1 MLGPDDLVLC
11 CGTVQ
16 RADFLELVEV
26 AAAAGFR
33 GISLQPHLYQRAR
46 KSGLSDADMRHL
58 LDDHGVEIAELDAL
72 ASWLPGG
79 PDREGLPAGMVRGML
94 ETTAEDFFRIAD
106 AVGGRSLN
114 AGQLFPGPFDEARA
128 SESLAR
134 VCAGAAGCGLL
145 VSLEFFPWSD
155 IADPATALRIVE
167 GTGHANAGLMVDSW
181 HVFRGVGD
189 VAALTSVPGERVVGV
204 QLNDA
209 PKQPAPVI
217 LKETLE
223 GRLLPG
229 QGDIDLVGLVRTLD
243 AIGSRAPLGAEIYS
257 SDLAARSA
265 SEAAGLAAEA
275 MRGLVDVARA

>member
-1 MLGPDDLVLC
+1 VLGPEDLVLC

-16 RADFLELVEV
+16 RADFRELVE
-26 AAAAGFR
+26 AAAGAGFR
-33 GISLQPHLYQRAR
+33 GISLQPHLYHRAR
-46 KSGLSDADMRHL
+46 KAGLSDADMRHL

-79 PDREGLPAGMVRGML
+79 PDLAGLPEGMVRGML
-94 ETTAEDFFRIAD
+94 STTAEDFFRIAD

-114 AGQLFPGPFDEARA
+114 AGQLFPGPFDADDA
-128 SESLAR
+128 SEALAA
-134 VCAGAAGCGLL
+134 VCEGAAGCGLL

-155 IADPATALRIVE
+155 ISDPGIALRIVE

-181 HVFRGVGD
+181 HIFRGVGD
-189 VAALTSVPGERVVGV
+189 VAALEAVPGERVVGV

-209 PKQPAPVI
+209 PAQPAPVI

-229 QGDIDLVGLVRTLD
+229 EGDIDLVALVRTLD
-243 AIGSRAPLGAEIYS
+243 AIGSRAPLGAEVYS
-257 SDLAARSA
+257 SELAARPPRESA
-265 SEAAGLAAEA
+265 GRAADA
-275 MRGLVDVARA
+275 MRKLVARARA